1 MPNLLDQT
9 NFRSL
14 AESVEILKEPNDFL
28 GKMCFP
34 RIEEFATSAV
44 DFDVFEQSR
53 KVLAYVSRQVEGSY
67 VSKQGFSTN
76 TVTPPYLKPKF
87 SVTASDVE
95 KRLAGRPL
103 YIDNGS
109 DLSDEFAE
117 YLSKRIYNELE
128 VLMRRTI
135 MTQQAD
141 AAKNGSVTALNAAG
155 GVEYTVN
162 YQRDSSLNATGVS
175 DFTSDPLAL
184 MRARSA
190 IMSKLAGKRGAH
202 VVLGAT
208 ALDAFRVHAK
218 VTGAL
223 SKDWSSRGQ
232 LGYTPDSLGAA
243 WVGVA
248 DGVNYWYLED
258 WYVDSTGTLV
268 PVVGDK
274 YALMFGEGVG
284 AMYYGGLELL
294 ENRRAARG
302 LKTWAENDPDGQVI
316 QLHSAPLA
324 VTTHRNG
331 FAYFQ
336 VIA

>member
-14 AESVEILKEPNDFL
+14 AESVEILKEPNGFI

-34 RIEEFATSAV
+34 RIEEFATSSV

-53 KVLAYVSRQVEGSY
+53 KVLPYVARQVEGPY
-67 VSKQGFSTN
+67 VAKQGFSTN

-87 SVTASDVE
+87 NVTASDVE

-103 YIDNGS
+103 YIDNGN

-128 VLMRRTI
+128 ILIRRTI

-141 AAKNGSVTALNAAG
+141 AAKNGAVTAYNAAG

-162 YQRDSSLNATGVS
+162 YQRDASLNATGVTA
-175 DFTSDPLAL
+175 FTADPLAL

-190 IMSKLAGKRGAH
+190 LISKFTSLRGAH

-208 ALDAFRVHAK
+208 ALDDFRVHAK
-218 VTGAL
+218 VTAAL

-232 LGYTPDSLGAA
+232 LGYTPESLGAA

-248 DGVNYWYLED
+248 DGINYWYLED
-258 WYVDSTGTLV
+258 WYVDSTGATV

-274 YALMFGEGVG
+274 FALMFAEGAG

-294 ENRRAARG
+294 EGRRGARG
-302 LKTWAENDPDGQVI
+302 LKTWAGNDPDGQVI
-316 QLHSAPLA
+316 QMHSAPLA